1 MFVLHTSRYCS
12 KLYGDGELNELI
24 CDWCLHERESRY
36 RRDRNTKQM
45 TREEPT
51 VVKASPEN
59 VKSKGGSS
67 TQNVECVNEPPAAAA
82 AAISNNRENPPQHSS
97 QRKAVVGGKEK
108 VVKPRYKYKSLSKL
122 L

>member
-1 MFVLHTSRYCS
+1 
-12 KLYGDGELNELI
+12 
-24 CDWCLHERESRY
+24 
-36 RRDRNTKQM
+36 M

-82 AAISNNRENPPQHSS
+82 ISNNHENPPQHSS
-97 QRKAVVGGKEK
+97 KRKAMVGGKDK
-108 VVKPRYKYKSLSKL
+108 VVKPRYRYKSLSKL

>member
-1 MFVLHTSRYCS
+1 
-12 KLYGDGELNELI
+12 
-24 CDWCLHERESRY
+24 
-36 RRDRNTKQM
+36 M

-67 TQNVECVNEPPAAAA
+67 TQNVECVNEPPAAAS
-82 AAISNNRENPPQHSS
+82 AISNNRENPPQHSS
-97 QRKAVVGGKEK
+97 QRKAMVGGKDK
-108 VVKPRYKYKSLSKL
+108 VVKQRCRYKSLSKL